1 VNEIDLTAE
10 EQRAIAALKKLAKSW
25 PRTLQLFS
33 WSGSLRVLKP
43 GGGRTME
50 TATVAYVSGIPNSGG
65 DPNGDDVA

>member
-1 VNEIDLTAE
+1 MNEIDLTAE

-50 TATVAYVSGIPNSGG
+50 TATT
-65 DPNGDDVA
+65 